1 MSSRKAGSSRLS
13 DAIYPRGLG
22 RAAVPLMNVNND
34 YYVVNITLGGHPFP
48 CMVDT
53 GSSDLLVDGVVPG
66 SQNTGHTAN
75 PTFGSGAVFGNILE
89 APFSFAGYNVP
100 HQTFLSVTDSIDIL
114 NGKDAG
120 LIGLEPPISTAIS
133 QLAISETLPGFESV
147 LQQTAL
153 PLPLSV
159 AREIAAGESLFW
171 KTYTDPNGVLGPD
184 GQPII
189 LESQVPGAPNGTVVV
204 TFDSGTSLPYLSAPG
219 SAIGN
224 PELDPVNGVAMC
236 YGLVISTYSTR
247 LRDSISRY
255 AFGVA
260 FLRDVYI
267 LQDYGDM
274 IFGSS
279 TDQVPPFIKML
290 SITDPVEAHDDFI
303 NVRIDNNPNA
313 PLKGQI
319 KPVEALA
326 RSRSDLSVSNG
337 GRVTQRLWFHVV
349 VCVVSALLLS
359 LGIYVL
365 VQRLRR
371 RDPGRDPMDRDD
383 IKRFLFGQGDR
394 KYRSMGAAVPVGIDD
409 ENDRQRLDI
418 NMAEKGVGGE
428 DVVPLTQAQYED
440 PFRDDAYKK

>member
-1 MSSRKAGSSRLS
+1 MVLLPVNRFSLTFAVLPVANGLRLPMSSRKAGSSRLS

-120 LIGLEPPISTAIS
+120 LIGLEPPIS

-204 TFDSGTSLPYLSAPG
+204 TFDSGTSLP
-219 SAIGN
+219 
-224 PELDPVNGVAMC
+224 
-236 YGLVISTYSTR
+236 
-247 LRDSISRY
+247 
-255 AFGVA
+255 
-260 FLRDVYI
+260 LRDVYI

>member
-1 MSSRKAGSSRLS
+1 MVLLPVNRFSLTFAVLPVANGLRLPMSSRKAGSSRLS

-100 HQTFLSVTDSIDIL
+100 HQT
-114 NGKDAG
+114 
-120 LIGLEPPISTAIS
+120 

-204 TFDSGTSLPYLSAPG
+204 TFDSGTSLPC
-219 SAIGN
+219 
-224 PELDPVNGVAMC
+224 E
-236 YGLVISTYSTR
+236 
-247 LRDSISRY
+247 
-255 AFGVA
+255 
-260 FLRDVYI
+260 
-267 LQDYGDM
+267 
-274 IFGSS
+274 
-279 TDQVPPFIKML
+279 
-290 SITDPVEAHDDFI
+290 
-303 NVRIDNNPNA
+303 
-313 PLKGQI
+313 
-319 KPVEALA
+319 
-326 RSRSDLSVSNG
+326 
-337 GRVTQRLWFHVV
+337 
-349 VCVVSALLLS
+349 
-359 LGIYVL
+359 
-365 VQRLRR
+365 
-371 RDPGRDPMDRDD
+371 
-383 IKRFLFGQGDR
+383 
-394 KYRSMGAAVPVGIDD
+394 
-409 ENDRQRLDI
+409 
-418 NMAEKGVGGE
+418 
-428 DVVPLTQAQYED
+428 
-440 PFRDDAYKK
+440 

>member
-1 MSSRKAGSSRLS
+1 MADLS
-13 DAIYPRGLG
+13 AEVLPPLANAIY
-22 RAAVPLMNVNND
+22 N
-34 YYVVNITLGGHPFP
+34 
-48 CMVDT
+48 
-53 GSSDLLVDGVVPG
+53 
-66 SQNTGHTAN
+66 
-75 PTFGSGAVFGNILE
+75 
-89 APFSFAGYNVP
+89 
-100 HQTFLSVTDSIDIL
+100 
-114 NGKDAG
+114 K
-120 LIGLEPPISTAIS
+120 
-133 QLAISETLPGFESV
+133 
-147 LQQTAL
+147 
-153 PLPLSV
+153 
-159 AREIAAGESLFW
+159 
-171 KTYTDPNGVLGPD
+171 
-184 GQPII
+184 
-189 LESQVPGAPNGTVVV
+189 VPGAIFNTSSSQWTIPCKHELNL
-204 TFDSGTSLPYLSAPG
+204 TFVFGGQKIYIHPLDLSAPG

-236 YGLVISTYSTR
+236 YGLVM
-247 LRDSISRY
+247 
-255 AFGVA
+255 
-260 FLRDVYI
+260 RDVYI